1 MLSVIYNGIQ
11 IEVLCIKVVREGAG
25 EVEERYS
32 RQMLFA
38 PIGEAGQRKLMDS
51 AVCIVGM
58 GALGTVLA
66 NHMVRAGVGHVRLV
80 DRDYVEKSNLQRQ
93 MLFDEDDVEQ
103 VYPKVVAA
111 EKKLKK
117 INSSIRV
124 EAIVA
129 DVTALNIEALLEGMD
144 LVLDGTDNFQTR
156 FLLNDACFKLG
167 IPFTYGGVVSS
178 RGMSAIFVPGQTPCL
193 RCFIKTGDSGGQTC
207 DMIGVIAPIVDMV
220 ASYQAVEA
228 MKYLVGDEK
237 KRRKSLVTFDIWQ
250 NQYFEMK
257 LGEPDKN
264 CPCCQLKEY
273 PALEPD
279 AENTVLS
286 LCGRETIQMAGS
298 GSLDLV
304 LWRDRLAQAAVKV
317 SLNPFLLK
325 AELPEGERLV
335 LFADGRVL
343 VQGTDDFVRAKT
355 LYARYIGL

>member
-1 MLSVIYNGIQ
+1 
-11 IEVLCIKVVREGAG
+11 
-25 EVEERYS
+25 
-32 RQMLFA
+32 MLFA
-38 PIGEAGQRKLMDS
+38 PIGEAGQRRLLDS

-80 DRDYVEKSNLQRQ
+80 DRDYVEQSNLQRQ
-93 MLFDEDDVEQ
+93 MLFDEEDVAE

-111 EKKLKK
+111 EKKLRR
-117 INSSIRV
+117 INSSV
-124 EAIVA
+124 KLEAIVA
-129 DVTALNIEALLEGMD
+129 DATALNIDELLAGMD

-156 FLLNDACFKLG
+156 FLLNDACFKRG
-167 IPFTYGGVVSS
+167 IPFTYGGAVSS

-193 RCFIKTGDSGGQTC
+193 RCLIKTGDSGGQTC
-207 DMIGVIAPIVDMV
+207 DMIGVIAPIIDIV

-228 MKYLVGDEK
+228 MKFLVGDEK
-237 KRRKSLVTFDIWQ
+237 QRRNSLVTFDIWQ

-257 LGEPDKN
+257 LSEPDKN
-264 CPCCQLKEY
+264 CPCCQRKEY
-273 PALEPD
+273 PALELNAD
-279 AENTVLS
+279 NALIS
-286 LCGRETIQMAGS
+286 LCGRETIQIAGS
-298 GSLDLV
+298 GPLDLA
-304 LWRDRLAQAAVKV
+304 LWRERLEQAAVKV

-343 VQGTDDFVRAKT
+343 VQGTDDVVRAKT